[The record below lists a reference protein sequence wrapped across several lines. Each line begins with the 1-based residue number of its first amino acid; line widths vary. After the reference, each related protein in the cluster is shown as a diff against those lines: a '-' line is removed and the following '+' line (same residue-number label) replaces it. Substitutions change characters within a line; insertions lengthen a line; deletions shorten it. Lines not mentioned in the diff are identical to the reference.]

1 LDVGTVRIGV
11 AIGDSQVRLAT
22 PLTTLAVDG
31 AELDKI
37 ADLVKAHNIDTVVI
51 GYPRN
56 QSGEATK
63 QTELVEVFASSLQV
77 NADTVFQDESLTSV
91 LAEDRL
97 KQQGGPYQKADIDK
111 MAASILLQD
120 YLEQLLL
127 QDYLEQH
134 S

>member
-1 LDVGTVRIGV
+1 MSRSKQFLGLDVGTVRIGV

-120 YLEQLLL
+120 YLEQ
-127 QDYLEQH
+127 H